1 MIAAK
6 TEILIEGLTLHCHV
20 GVPKAERGTTQ
31 PVLAD
36 IRCTIELPV
45 DGRDQLDATVNYA
58 RIVQSAKELVA
69 EKRFILLERLAE
81 AIAQVCFEHQPIIC
95 VTVKLLKP
103 RKLPDCDAVG
113 VERAFIR
120 HPQRP

>member
-1 MIAAK
+1 MISAK

-58 RIVQSAKELVA
+58 AIVRSVKALVA
-69 EKRFILLERLAE
+69 EKRFVLLELLAE
-81 AIAQVCFEHQPIIC
+81 GIARICFEHRPIIR

-113 VERAFIR
+113 VERTFIR
-120 HPQRP
+120 G